1 MKRAFFTFLV
11 ALGGSSLLVQQLY
24 AQTVANRASENQ
36 GAAMQITTDQLI
48 AIDVLLEPNPTMV
61 EKSNAVNARL
71 RGNYPAGYA
80 LDATHAPH
88 VTLLQRFVRAK
99 DLDAVTAA
107 LTKVFATERPTDLQL
122 KATGYLYGIW
132 GGAAVTAF
140 VVERTPELMRL
151 HQKVIDVVAPFS
163 VSNGSAAAFVGTGI
177 NAETIGWVEHF
188 IPESSG
194 AKYLPHV
201 TLGVANEDFVK
212 GIKAAPF
219 QEFTFKA
226 DGVALYQLG
235 NFGTAAK
242 KLWEYQGQPLAS
254 WNDSPA
260 KQSILDFVRRV
271 TTEGS
276 ADYVPVPERIAT
288 FDNDGTLWC
297 ERPLPVQ
304 VYFALDRVKA
314 LAPQHPEWTTTEPFA
329 SLLKGD
335 LKTAAAG
342 GEHAVLELFMATHT
356 SMTAGEFEQIVKDWI
371 ATAKHPKTGKLF
383 TEMIYQP
390 MFELLAYL
398 RVNGFKTYIVSGGGI
413 EFMRPWAEQIYGI
426 EPEQVIGSS
435 IKTKFE
441 IRDGKSV
448 LVRLPEVNFN
458 DDKGGKPVA
467 INQHIGRRPIAA
479 FGNSDGDREMLEYTQ
494 DGSGARFEL
503 LVLHDDAAREYA
515 YGPANG
521 LPNVALGAFTQSLY
535 DQSKK
540 NSWTVVSMKND
551 WNRVFAFDDV
561 KQTVGQEAA
570 PVVQTGAEPVGLAVK

>member
-1 MKRAFFTFLV
+1 MRPILKLLAVLGFVTV
-11 ALGGSSLLVQQLY
+11 ALQLMH
-24 AQTVANRASENQ
+24 AQTSNQPTPDNQ
-36 GAAMQITTDQLI
+36 GTAMQNTTDNLI
-48 AIDVLLEPNPTMV
+48 AIDVLLEPDRTMV

-71 RGNYPAGYA
+71 RANYPDGYA

-99 DLDAVTAA
+99 DLDTVTAA
-107 LTKVFATERPTDLQL
+107 LTKVFATERPTEL
-122 KATGYLYGIW
+122 KLTAKGHEYGIW
-132 GGAAVTAF
+132 AGVAVTIYL
-140 VVERTPELMRL
+140 VELTPELKRL
-151 HQKVIDVVAPFS
+151 HEKVIDAVTPFS
-163 VSNGSAAAFVGTGI
+163 VSNGNAAAFVGTGI

-188 IPESSG
+188 VPESSG
-194 AKYLPHV
+194 PKYMPHV
-201 TLGVANEDFVK
+201 TLGVAHEDFVK
-212 GIKAAPF
+212 QLKAEPF
-219 QEFTFKA
+219 TSFTFKA
-226 DGVALYQLG
+226 GGVAIYQLG

-242 KLWEYQGQPLAS
+242 KLWEYQPKPLAT
-254 WNDSPA
+254 WNDGPA

-276 ADYVPVPERIAT
+276 PDFVPVPERIAT

-297 ERPLPVQ
+297 EQPLPVQ
-304 VYFALDRVKA
+304 VYFALDRVNA

-342 GEHAVLELFMATHT
+342 GDHAVLELFMATHT
-356 SMTAGEFEQIVKDWI
+356 SMTTGEFEQIVKDWI
-371 ATAKHPKTGKLF
+371 AIAKHPKTGKLF

-390 MFELLAYL
+390 MFELLEYL
-398 RVNGFKTYIVSGGGI
+398 RANGFKTYIVSGGGI

-441 IRDGKSV
+441 MRDGQSV

-494 DGSGARFEL
+494 GGSGARFEL

-515 YGPANG
+515 YGPAEG
-521 LPNVALGAFTQSLY
+521 LPDVKLAAFTQALY
-535 DQSKK
+535 DQAQKDG
-540 NSWTVVSMKND
+540 WTVVSMKTD
-551 WNRVFAFDDV
+551 WNRVFAFEGV
-561 KQTVGQEAA
+561 TQISLEEPA
-570 PVVQTGAEPVGLAVK
+570 PVTVPMHAEPVGVAAK